1 MTLLIAFAFLA
12 IGVSFLCSVLEAVL
26 LSITP
31 SYIVSLKET
40 KPALYKRLSIL
51 KERIDQP
58 LAAILTL
65 NTVAHTFGAAGV
77 GAQVAIV
84 FGDGYLAASSAILT
98 FMVLILSEIIPKT
111 LGAKYWDKLAPF
123 LPPILNGMIL
133 MLKPFIMLSDV
144 ITLSLGKET
153 PKTDIRS
160 QIKALTKLGRERK
173 MLDDDEQRVIANI
186 LDLHEKQL
194 RSILT
199 PRTVCKYIKLDSLV
213 GDNKEMLRETS
224 FSRYPI
230 LDENDHPQGV
240 VFRSE
245 LLDADEKTPI
255 SELMVS
261 IQVFKETD
269 SAETA
274 LTTLL
279 KEHQHMGIVFDE
291 YGTWLGLITMEDIFE
306 TLLGLT
312 IMDETDDIPNL
323 RRHARRRWEHRMKQ
337 TQNPPD

>member
-40 KPALYKRLSIL
+40 QPALYKRLSVL

-77 GAQVAIV
+77 GAQVGIV

-98 FMVLILSEIIPKT
+98 FLVLILSEIIPKT

-123 LPPILNGMIL
+123 LPPILSGMIL

-144 ITLSLGKET
+144 ITRSLGKET

-160 QIKALTKLGRERK
+160 QIKALTKLGREQK
-173 MLDDDEQRVIANI
+173 MLDDDEQRVIENI
-186 LDLHEKQL
+186 LDLHEMKL
-194 RSILT
+194 RDILT
-199 PRTVCKYIKLDSLV
+199 PRTVCQYIKLNSTTA
-213 GDNKEMLRETS
+213 DNKEKLRETS
-224 FSRYPI
+224 FSRYPV
-230 LDENDHPQGV
+230 LDENENPQGI
-240 VFRSE
+240 VFRNE
-245 LLDADEKTPI
+245 LLDGNETTAI
-255 SELMVS
+255 NELMSSVK
-261 IQVFKETD
+261 IFKEAD
-269 SAETA
+269 SAEFA
-274 LTTLL
+274 LTSLL
-279 KEHQHMGIVFDE
+279 KEHQHMGLVFDE

-306 TLLGLT
+306 SILGLT
-312 IMDETDDIPNL
+312 IMDETDNIPNM
-323 RRHARRRWEHRMKQ
+323 RRHARRRWENRMKQ
-337 TQNPPD
+337 TQNHSD

>member
-31 SYIVSLKET
+31 SYIISLKEPQP
-40 KPALYKRLSIL
+40 KLYERLNSL

-77 GAQVAIV
+77 GAQVGIV

-111 LGAKYWDKLAPF
+111 LGAKYWITLAPF

-144 ITLSLGKET
+144 ITRALGKESE
-153 PKTDIRS
+153 KSDIRS

-173 MLDDDEQRVIANI
+173 MLDEDEQRVIANI
-186 LDLHEKQL
+186 LDLHEMQL
-194 RSILT
+194 KSILT
-199 PRTVCKYIKLDSLV
+199 PRTVCQYIKLDSTANE
-213 GDNKEMLRETS
+213 NKELLRETS
-224 FSRYPI
+224 FSRYPV
-230 LDENDHPQGV
+230 LDDDHPKGV
-240 VFRSE
+240 VFRNE
-245 LLDADEKTPI
+245 LLDAEENTPI
-255 SELMVS
+255 SELMS
-261 IQVFKETD
+261 PIQIFKETD
-269 SAETA
+269 SAESA
-274 LTTLL
+274 LTSLL
-279 KEHQHMGIVFDE
+279 KEHQHMALVFDE
-291 YGTWLGLITMEDIFE
+291 YGTWLGLVTMEDIFE
-306 TLLGLT
+306 TILGLP
-312 IMDETDDIPNL
+312 IMDETDNIPNM
-323 RRHARRRWEHRMKQ
+323 RRHARRRWENRMKQ
-337 TQNPPD
+337 NKSSE

>member
-40 KPALYKRLSIL
+40 KPNLYKRLSVL

-77 GAQVAIV
+77 GAQVGIV

-98 FMVLILSEIIPKT
+98 FLVLILSEIIPKT

-123 LPPILNGMIL
+123 LPPILNAMIL

-144 ITLSLGKET
+144 ITRSLGKES

-173 MLDDDEQRVIANI
+173 MLDEDEQRVISNI
-186 LDLHEKQL
+186 LDLHEMQL
-194 RSILT
+194 RNILT
-199 PRTVCKYIKLDSLV
+199 PRTVCQYIKLDSTA
-213 GDNKEMLRETS
+213 GDNREMLRETS
-224 FSRYPI
+224 FSRYPV
-230 LDENDHPQGV
+230 LDDSEHPQGI

-245 LLDADEKTPI
+245 LLDAEEKTPI
-255 SELMVS
+255 SELMMP
-261 IQVFKETD
+261 IQIFKESD
-269 SAETA
+269 SAESTLTA
-274 LTTLL
+274 LL
-279 KEHQHMGIVFDE
+279 KEHQHMGLIFDE

-306 TLLGLT
+306 SILGLT
-312 IMDETDDIPNL
+312 IMDETDDIPNM
-323 RRHARRRWEHRMKQ
+323 RRHARRRWEHRMKES
-337 TQNPPD
+337 QNPPD

>member
-1 MTLLIAFAFLA
+1 MTLLIAFASLA
-12 IGVSFLCSVLEAVL
+12 IGISFLCSVLEAVL

-40 KPALYKRLSIL
+40 QPKLYKSLDDL

-98 FMVLILSEIIPKT
+98 FLVLILSEIIPKT
-111 LGAKYWDKLAPF
+111 LGAKYWVKLAPF
-123 LPPILNGMIL
+123 LPPILNGMIV

-144 ITLSLGKET
+144 ITRSLGKEA
-153 PKTDIRS
+153 PKTDIRY

-173 MLDDDEQRVIANI
+173 MLDEDEQRVISNI
-186 LDLHEKQL
+186 LDLHEMELK
-194 RSILT
+194 SILT
-199 PRTVCKYIKLDSLV
+199 PRTVCQYIKQNSTA
-213 GDNKEMLRETS
+213 GDAKKLLRETS
-224 FSRYPI
+224 FSRYPV
-230 LDENDHPQGV
+230 LDEENPKGI
-240 VFRSE
+240 VFRNE
-245 LLDADEKTPI
+245 LLDAEPDTPI
-255 SELMVS
+255 SELMS
-261 IQVFKETD
+261 TIQIFKETD
-269 SAETA
+269 SAESA
-274 LTTLL
+274 LTSLL
-279 KEHQHMGIVFDE
+279 KEHQHMALVFDE

-306 TLLGLT
+306 SILGLT
-312 IMDETDDIPNL
+312 IMDETDDIPNM

-337 TQNPPD
+337 NQTPD

>member
-40 KPALYKRLSIL
+40 QPALYKRLSIL

-77 GAQVAIV
+77 GAQVGIV

-98 FMVLILSEIIPKT
+98 FLVLILSEIIPKT

-123 LPPILNGMIL
+123 LPPILSGMIL
-133 MLKPFIMLSDV
+133 MLKPFIKLSDV
-144 ITLSLGKET
+144 ITRSLGKET

-160 QIKALTKLGRERK
+160 QIKALTKLGREQK
-173 MLDDDEQRVIANI
+173 MLDDDEQRVIENI
-186 LDLHEKQL
+186 LDLHEMKL
-194 RSILT
+194 RDILT
-199 PRTVCKYIKLDSLV
+199 PRTVCQYIKLDSTA
-213 GDNKEMLRETS
+213 GDNKKKLRETS
-224 FSRYPI
+224 FSRYPV
-230 LDENDHPQGV
+230 LDETENPQGI
-240 VFRSE
+240 VFRNE
-245 LLDADEKTPI
+245 LLDANETTVI
-255 SELMVS
+255 SELMSSVK
-261 IQVFKETD
+261 IFKETD
-269 SAETA
+269 SAESA
-274 LTTLL
+274 LTSLL
-279 KEHQHMGIVFDE
+279 KEHQHMGLVFDE

-306 TLLGLT
+306 SILGLT
-312 IMDETDDIPNL
+312 IMDETDNIPNM

-337 TQNPPD
+337 TQNHSD

>member
-40 KPALYKRLSIL
+40 KPTLYKRLNNL

-77 GAQVAIV
+77 GAQVGVV
-84 FGDGYLAASSAILT
+84 FGDGYLAVSSAILT
-98 FMVLILSEIIPKT
+98 LLVLILSEIIPKT

-123 LPPILNGMIL
+123 LPPILNGMIFI
-133 MLKPFIMLSDV
+133 LKPFIMLSDM
-144 ITLSLGKET
+144 ITRSLGGGS

-160 QIKALTKLGRERK
+160 QIKALTKLGRERN
-173 MLDDDEQRVIANI
+173 MLDEDEQRVIANI
-186 LDLHEKQL
+186 LDLHEIQL
-194 RSILT
+194 DSILT
-199 PRTVCKYIKLDSLV
+199 PRTVCQYFKLYSTA
-213 GDNKEMLRETS
+213 GDNREMLRETT
-224 FSRYPI
+224 FSRYPV
-230 LDENDHPQGV
+230 LDDDEHPQGV

-245 LLDADEKTPI
+245 LLDAEANTPI
-255 SELMVS
+255 SELMNP
-261 IQVFKETD
+261 IQIFQETF
-269 SAETA
+269 SAESA
-274 LTTLL
+274 LTSLL
-279 KEHQHMGIVFDE
+279 KEHQHMALVYDE

-306 TLLGLT
+306 TILGLA
-312 IMDETDDIPNL
+312 IIDETDNIPNM

-337 TQNPPD
+337 TQTSSD

>member
-31 SYIVSLKET
+31 SYIVSLKESQP
-40 KPALYKRLSIL
+40 KLYEKLNNL

-77 GAQVAIV
+77 GAQVGIV

-98 FMVLILSEIIPKT
+98 FLVLILSEIIPKT

-123 LPPILNGMIL
+123 LPSTLNAMIF

-144 ITLSLGKET
+144 ITRSLGKEG
-153 PKTDIRS
+153 PKMDIRS

-173 MLDDDEQRVIANI
+173 MLDEDEQRVISNI
-186 LDLHEKQL
+186 LDLHEMQL
-194 RSILT
+194 KSLLT
-199 PRTVCKYIKLDSLV
+199 PRTVCQYIKLESTAGENREL
-213 GDNKEMLRETS
+213 LRETS
-224 FSRYPI
+224 FSRYPV
-230 LDENDHPQGV
+230 LEEENPKGI
-240 VFRSE
+240 VFRNE
-245 LLDADEKTPI
+245 LLDAEANTPI
-255 SELMVS
+255 SELMS
-261 IQVFKETD
+261 PLQIFKETD
-269 SAETA
+269 SAESA
-274 LTTLL
+274 LTSLL
-279 KEHQHMGIVFDE
+279 NEHQHMALVFDE
-291 YGTWLGLITMEDIFE
+291 YGTWLGLVTMEDIFE
-306 TLLGLT
+306 SILGLT
-312 IMDETDDIPNL
+312 IMDETDNIPNM

-337 TQNPPD
+337 NKTSD

>member
-31 SYIVSLKET
+31 SYIVSLRET
-40 KPALYKRLSIL
+40 KPKLYKKLDSL

-77 GAQVAIV
+77 GAQVGIV

-98 FMVLILSEIIPKT
+98 FLVLILSEIIPKT
-111 LGAKYWDKLAPF
+111 LGAKYWVKLAPL

-144 ITLSLGKET
+144 ITRSLGKDV
-153 PKTDIRS
+153 PKTDIRV

-173 MLDDDEQRVIANI
+173 MLDEDEQRVISNI
-186 LDLHEKQL
+186 LDLHEMQL
-194 RSILT
+194 KSILT
-199 PRTVCKYIKLDSLV
+199 PRTVCQYIKHEFTAGEAREL
-213 GDNKEMLRETS
+213 LRETS
-224 FSRYPI
+224 FSRYPV
-230 LDENDHPQGV
+230 LEGEHPEGV

-245 LLDADEKTPI
+245 ILDAEPDTPI
-255 SELMVS
+255 SELTSSVQ
-261 IQVFKETD
+261 IFKETD
-269 SAETA
+269 SAEFA
-274 LTTLL
+274 LTSLL
-279 KEHQHMGIVFDE
+279 KEHQHMALVFDE

-306 TLLGLT
+306 SILGLI
-312 IMDETDDIPNL
+312 IMDETDDIPNM

-337 TQNPPD
+337 NKTPE

>member
-31 SYIVSLKET
+31 SYIVSLKEPQP
-40 KPALYKRLSIL
+40 KLYERLNNL

-77 GAQVAIV
+77 GAQVGIV

-111 LGAKYWDKLAPF
+111 LGAKYWVQLAPF

-144 ITLSLGKET
+144 ITRSLGKEG

-173 MLDDDEQRVIANI
+173 MLDEDEQRVIANI
-186 LDLHEKQL
+186 LDLHEMKL
-194 RSILT
+194 KSILT
-199 PRTVCKYIKLDSLV
+199 PRTVCQYIKLDSTAGESRDLL
-213 GDNKEMLRETS
+213 KETS
-224 FSRYPI
+224 FSRYPV
-230 LDENDHPQGV
+230 LDNDNPKGV
-240 VFRSE
+240 VFRNE
-245 LLDADEKTPI
+245 LLDADTNTPI
-255 SELMVS
+255 SELLSS
-261 IQVFKETD
+261 IQIFKETD
-269 SAETA
+269 SAESA
-274 LTTLL
+274 LTSLL
-279 KEHQHMGIVFDE
+279 KEHQHMALVFDE
-291 YGTWLGLITMEDIFE
+291 YGTWLGLVTMEDIFE
-306 TLLGLT
+306 TILGLP
-312 IMDETDDIPNL
+312 IMDETDDIPNM
-323 RRHARRRWEHRMKQ
+323 RRHARRRWENRMKQ
-337 TQNPPD
+337 NKSSD